1 MNYLVVGAG
10 NASRPVARLLNYLG
24 HKVIITDLKEISE
37 FKPIYQ
43 TWLHKME
50 SEGII
55 LDLNNP
61 EPTLEGI
68 EAVYMPPTLSD
79 DVPIAKLIAESDVK
93 VLTNEDFSQ
102 TVNDLVPVDIIG
114 ITGSMGKTTTTML
127 ITSVFKAAGYDVWS
141 CSSLANNLVSE
152 TIIDGIITGKAKN
165 CDIAVFE
172 LPHGTLGLL
181 KKLDIKVG
189 VLSYLTEE
197 HLNEFGG
204 SYENYILRKLI
215 IQDISEK
222 FIANAECM
230 YETDLLREDTIF
242 YTMGDDADF
251 KGTMGDKSLTVTYD
265 GGQFT
270 TPFNMMSY
278 FFENAVGAT
287 AVGLN
292 CGISEDDIIKAL
304 STFKGI
310 SAHMED
316 YGDYNGRQVIIDA
329 AFLPDGIRATLDYF
343 EGESLVVFLDH
354 FDTSWVRDK
363 EEVGRILDEYDN
375 IKAVLASGF
384 DESIQKTE
392 IHIAYEILDAITNEK
407 MIKVATDTLEEA
419 AELSFKYSEPGDVI
433 LHMGPLI
440 SFDRV
445 NILNKIMK
453 GLKDGSRKYE

>member
-230 YETDLLREDTIF
+230 YETDLLRDDTIF

-433 LHMGPLI
+433 LHIGPLI

>member
-24 HKVIITDLKEISE
+24 HKVIITDLKELSE

-50 SEGII
+50 DEGII
-55 LDLNNP
+55 LDLKNP
-61 EPTLEGI
+61 EPTLDGI
-68 EAVYMPPTLSD
+68 EAVYMPPTLPSD
-79 DVPIAKLIAESDVK
+79 APIAKLIAESDVK

-230 YETDLLREDTIF
+230 YETDLLRDDTIF

-329 AFLPDGIRATLDYF
+329 AFLPDGIRTTLDYF

-433 LHMGPLI
+433 LHIGPLI

>member
-24 HKVIITDLKEISE
+24 HKVIITDLKELSE

-50 SEGII
+50 GEGII
-55 LDLNNP
+55 LDLKNP
-61 EPTLEGI
+61 EPTLDGI
-68 EAVYMPPTLSD
+68 EAVYMPPTLPSD
-79 DVPIAKLIAESDVK
+79 APIAKLIADSDVK

-102 TVNDLVPVDIIG
+102 MVNDLVPVDIVG

-127 ITSVFKAAGYDVWS
+127 ITSVFKAAGYNVWS

-152 TIIDGIITGKAKN
+152 TIIDGIVTGKAQN
-165 CDIAVFE
+165 CDIAIFE

-181 KKLDIKVG
+181 NKLDIKIG
-189 VLSYLTEE
+189 ILSYLTKE

-204 SYENYILRKLI
+204 SYEKYLLRKLI
-215 IQDISEK
+215 IQDISEI
-222 FIANAECM
+222 FIANSECAN
-230 YETDLLREDTIF
+230 ETDLLRDDTIF
-242 YTMGDDADF
+242 YTMDDDVDF
-251 KGTMGDKSLTVTYD
+251 KGTRGDKSLTVTYD
-265 GGQFT
+265 GGEFT
-270 TPFNMMSY
+270 TPFHMMSY
-278 FFENAVGAT
+278 FFENAVGAA
-287 AVGLN
+287 AVGIKY
-292 CGISEDDIIKAL
+292 GISEE
-304 STFKGI
+304 TFKGL

-363 EEVGRILDEYDN
+363 AEVGRILDEYDN

-392 IHIAYEILDAITNEK
+392 IHIAYELLDAITNEK

-419 AELSFKYSEPGDVI
+419 AELSFKYSEPGDII

>member
-230 YETDLLREDTIF
+230 YETDLIRDDTIF

-329 AFLPDGIRATLDYF
+329 AFLPDGIRTTLDYF

-433 LHMGPLI
+433 LHIGPLI